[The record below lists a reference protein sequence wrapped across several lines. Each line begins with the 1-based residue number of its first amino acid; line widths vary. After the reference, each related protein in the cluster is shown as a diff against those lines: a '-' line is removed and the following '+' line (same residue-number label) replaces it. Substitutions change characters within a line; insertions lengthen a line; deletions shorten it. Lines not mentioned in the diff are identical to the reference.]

1 MGRMAIKAALEA
13 VVRMR
18 RIAVKAALEAVVLR
32 CSVKKVFLEISE
44 STCARDSFLI
54 RLQA

>member
-1 MGRMAIKAALEA
+1 MGIRAIKAALEA
-13 VVRMR
+13 VVRMG
-18 RIAVKAALEAVVLR
+18 RIAVKAALEAVVRR

-54 RLQA
+54 RFQA